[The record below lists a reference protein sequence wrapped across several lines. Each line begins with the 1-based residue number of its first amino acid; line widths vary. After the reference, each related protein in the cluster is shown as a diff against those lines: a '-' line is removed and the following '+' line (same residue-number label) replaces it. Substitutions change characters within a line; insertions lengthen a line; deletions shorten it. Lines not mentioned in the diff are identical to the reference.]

1 MNTIPNLDGMTRE
14 DLMDFWKKY
23 HRASRKDA
31 EALVGDRRPGYTNIA
46 ATVANYACN
55 KAVAMKCRL
64 DGDIPAAS
72 VYELAA
78 DRCYESLPADLRW

>member
-1 MNTIPNLDGMTRE
+1 MNTIPNLDGMVRE
-14 DLMDFWKKY
+14 DLMDFWAKY

-31 EALVGDRRPGYTNIA
+31 EALIGDRRPGYTNIA

-64 DGDIPAAS
+64 DGDIGTALI
-72 VYELAA
+72 YEDSAEL
-78 DRCYESLPADLRW
+78 CYERLPVDLRW